1 MLQDAAASFA
11 VMIAA
16 SFAGFG
22 GLVETPAAAVKA
34 LAVMAL
40 ILFFVSLFRLL
51 SETQPPR
58 PSTDS

>member
-22 GLVETPAAAVKA
+22 GLVETAAVKA

-40 ILFFVSLFRLL
+40 VLFFVSLFRLL
-51 SETQPPR
+51 SDTQPPR

>member
-22 GLVETPAAAVKA
+22 GLVETAGASVKA

-40 ILFFVSLFRLL
+40 VLFFVSLFRLL
-51 SETQPPR
+51 ADTQPK
-58 PSTDS
+58 PSTES